1 MNLSKITVFAPGLI
15 GGSVALASSHFFPK
29 AKIAVWTR
37 RSESVP
43 SIRAALPKAEVG
55 TEISLAQSSDL
66 IVLAAPPAAL
76 PELVRSI
83 LPYLSPGTLVTDV
96 SSVKDSIE
104 NKVAP
109 LIQGKARWIGSHPM
123 AGSED
128 SGISAARTGLFQNAP
143 VILTPTPSTP
153 STTTADASSFWQ
165 ALGARVLTMTPQ
177 SHDEQ
182 VARISHL
189 PHFISSAL
197 VMAAGKKSLPLAGSG
212 YRDSTRI
219 AAGPSKLWTEILL
232 ENRREILAALKD
244 FRNSV
249 DGLAT
254 ALDRG
259 DAESLEKILNEAAQI
274 RRTLSPSS

>member
-43 SIRAALPKAEVG
+43 SIRAALPKAEVD

-66 IVLAAPPAAL
+66 VVLAAPPAAL

-83 LPYLSPGTLVTDV
+83 LPYLSPSTLITDV

-143 VILTPTPSTP
+143 VILTPTSSTP

-259 DAESLEKILNEAAQI
+259 DAESLEKILNEAAKI

>member
-66 IVLAAPPAAL
+66 VVLAAPPAAL

-83 LPYLSPGTLVTDV
+83 LPYLSPFTLVTDV

-109 LIQGKARWIGSHPM
+109 LLQGKARWIGSHPM

-259 DAESLEKILNEAAQI
+259 DAESLEKILNEAAKI

>member
-29 AKIAVWTR
+29 AIIAVWTR

-66 IVLAAPPAAL
+66 VVLAAPPAAL

-83 LPYLSPGTLVTDV
+83 LPYLSPSTLVTDV
-96 SSVKDSIE
+96 SSVKDSVE

-143 VILTPTPSTP
+143 AILTPTPSTP

-259 DAESLEKILNEAAQI
+259 DAESLEKILNEAAKI

>member
-1 MNLSKITVFAPGLI
+1 MSPSKITVFAPGLI

-37 RSESVP
+37 RSESLP
-43 SIRAALPKAEVG
+43 SIRTALPKAEVG
-55 TEISLAQSSDL
+55 IETALAQSSDL
-66 IVLAAPPAAL
+66 VILAAPPAAL

-83 LPYLSPGTLVTDV
+83 LPHLSPSTLVTDV
-96 SSVKDSIE
+96 SSVKESVE
-104 NKVAP
+104 NAIAP
-109 LIQGKARWIGSHPM
+109 LLQGKARWIGSHPM

-128 SGISAARTGLFQNAP
+128 SGIRAARTGLFQNAP

-153 STTTADASSFWQ
+153 SATTTDASSFWQ
-165 ALGARVLTMTPQ
+165 ALGARILTMAPK

-197 VMAAGKKSLPLAGSG
+197 VLAAGKKPLPLAGPG
-212 YRDSTRI
+212 YRDTTRV

-232 ENRREILAALKD
+232 ENRREILAALRD
-244 FRNSV
+244 FHSSI
-249 DGLAT
+249 DGLT
-254 ALDRG
+254 KALDRG
-259 DAESLEKILNEAAQI
+259 DGQALEKILDEAAKI

>member
-43 SIRAALPKAEVG
+43 SIRAALPKAEVD

-66 IVLAAPPAAL
+66 VVLAAPPAAL

-83 LPYLSPGTLVTDV
+83 LPYLSPSTLVTDV
-96 SSVKDSIE
+96 SSVKDSVE

-143 VILTPTPSTP
+143 VILTPTSSTP

-259 DAESLEKILNEAAQI
+259 DAESLEKILNEAAKI

>member
-1 MNLSKITVFAPGLI
+1 MNPSKITVFAPGLI

-37 RSESVP
+37 RPESLP
-43 SIRAALPKAEVG
+43 FIRSALPKAEVG

-66 IVLAAPPAAL
+66 VVLAAPPAAL

-83 LPYLSPGTLVTDV
+83 LPYLSPATLVTDV
-96 SSVKDSIE
+96 SSVKDSVE

-109 LIQGKARWIGSHPM
+109 LLQGKARWIGSHPM

-128 SGISAARTGLFQNAP
+128 SGIRAARTGLFQNAP
-143 VILTPTPSTP
+143 VIVTPTPTTP
-153 STTTADASSFWQ
+153 SSTTSDASSFWQ

-197 VMAAGKKSLPLAGSG
+197 VMAAGKKPLPLAGPG
-212 YRDSTRI
+212 YRDTTRI

-244 FRNSV
+244 FRNSM

-254 ALDRG
+254 ALDHG
-259 DAESLEKILNEAAQI
+259 DAQSLEKILDEAAKI

>member
-37 RSESVP
+37 CSQSLP
-43 SIRAALPKAEVG
+43 SIRSALPKAEVG

-66 IVLAAPPAAL
+66 VVLAAPPAAL

-83 LPYLSPGTLVTDV
+83 LPYLSPSTLVTDV
-96 SSVKDSIE
+96 SSVKDSVE

-109 LIQGKARWIGSHPM
+109 LLQGKARWIGSHPM

-259 DAESLEKILNEAAQI
+259 DAESLEKILNEAAKI

>member
-29 AKIAVWTR
+29 AIIAVWTR

-66 IVLAAPPAAL
+66 VVLAAPPAAL

-83 LPYLSPGTLVTDV
+83 LPYLSPSTLVTDV
-96 SSVKDSIE
+96 SSVKDSVE

-109 LIQGKARWIGSHPM
+109 LLQEKARWIGSHPM

-143 VILTPTPSTP
+143 VILTPTSSTP

-259 DAESLEKILNEAAQI
+259 DAESLEKILNEAAKI

>member
-43 SIRAALPKAEVG
+43 SIQATLPKAEVG

-66 IVLAAPPAAL
+66 VVLAAPPAAL

-96 SSVKDSIE
+96 SSVKDSVE
-104 NKVAP
+104 SKVAP
-109 LIQGKARWIGSHPM
+109 LLQGKARWIGSHPM

-143 VILTPTPSTP
+143 VILTPTSSTP

-259 DAESLEKILNEAAQI
+259 DAESLEKILNEAAKI

>member
-29 AKIAVWTR
+29 AIIAVWTR

-55 TEISLAQSSDL
+55 TEISLTQSSDL
-66 IVLAAPPAAL
+66 VVLAAPPAAL

-83 LPYLSPGTLVTDV
+83 LPYLSPSTLVTDV
-96 SSVKDSIE
+96 SSVKDSVE

-109 LIQGKARWIGSHPM
+109 LLQGKARWIGSHPM

-249 DGLAT
+249 DGLTT

-259 DAESLEKILNEAAQI
+259 DAESLEKILNEAAKI